1 MVTGWVKIPRRFA
14 GDLPNDRPFTR
25 LEAAYSFALDQ
36 YEGQEW
42 TLRGYA
48 RLWQWSTG
56 KVSRFLDEIGV
67 DTGFDKVII
76 CKQNSETEAEQKR
89 DNNETLNEI
98 ENSMLQPDTKQGRD
112 GSETETKRT
121 IIEKK
126 RSNTFDQFWTAYPR
140 KTGKALAL
148 KIWQR
153 LNPSTDTVTAIL
165 TALDWQRQQ
174 PDWQK
179 DAGRFIPH
187 PSTWLNGSRW
197 EDERPVQTSSARR
210 ATAQTC
216 GTLEELRAKGIDV

>member
-67 DTGFDKVII
+67 DMGPDKVIN
-76 CKQNSETEAEQKR
+76 CNRNSETGTEQER
-89 DNNETLNEI
+89 DDHETPKDQ
-98 ENSMLQPDTKQGRD
+98 ENSMLEVGAKQGRNR
-112 GSETETKRT
+112 SETETKRT

-126 RSNTFDQFWTAYPR
+126 RSNTFDQFWYAYPR

-153 LNPSTDTVTAIL
+153 LNPSPDTITTIL
-165 TALDWQRQQ
+165 TALEWQCLQ

-179 DAGRFIPH
+179 DSGRFIPH
-187 PSTWLNGSRW
+187 PSTWLNGRRW
-197 EDERPVQTSSARR
+197 EDERPASQAPARSAAMQSS
-210 ATAQTC
+210 
-216 GTLEELRAKGIDV
+216 TLEDLRAKGIDV